1 MATSRYR
8 RVNIDGQ
15 SLYKTETRVTAAALL
30 PGTFVVINDD
40 DEFVQ
45 ATAGTLGRVY
55 VLDCAY
61 HEGLSIRDQV
71 PKDHSA
77 VGNYVEEG
85 RELAVLVAP
94 GTYKKDQPIAVGS
107 NGLGVASDSN
117 VIGYCQEAVT
127 IPAGANDFIRVR
139 MRTVLQA
146 PAITSLTVDPATAS
160 VEEGAT
166 VQLTVTIQPTSA
178 DQGVTWT
185 SSDTGKATVDAT
197 GLVTGVAEGS
207 ATITATSSS
216 DGTKSDTCTVTVTAA
231 A

>member
-15 SLYKTETRVTAAALL
+15 SLYKTETRITAAALL
-30 PGTFVVINDD
+30 PGTFAVIDGDNKFAQASSGTIGRLYVV
-40 DEFVQ
+40 
-45 ATAGTLGRVY
+45 
-55 VLDCAY
+55 DCA
-61 HEGLSIRDQV
+61 HHQGLGIRDQV

-85 RELAVLVAP
+85 REFAILVAP

-107 NGLGVASDSN
+107 SGLGAASSSN
-117 VIGYCQEAVT
+117 VIGYCQENVT
-127 IPAGANDFIRVR
+127 ISAGSNDFIRVR

-178 DQGVTWT
+178 DQSVTWT

-197 GLVTGVAEGS
+197 GLVTGVAAGS

-216 DGTKSDTCTVTVTAA
+216 DGTKSDTCTVTVTGA
-231 A
+231 